1 MNSEL
6 QIHEERNYL
15 IVKANEIIQK
25 ARYDLSVSELKLISF
40 IFSKVKPTDKE
51 FCRYEFSINDYCR
64 ILGIEENNGM
74 NYKYIKQTA
83 EQIENKGF
91 WLTLEDGKETFVR
104 WINKTWINP
113 GSGKIEVRLD
123 EDIQRFII
131 GLISDYTQY
140 SLLYVLP
147 MKSSYSM
154 RVYELLKS
162 YAYQKTYT
170 FDTDQLKRQLG
181 VSEHYKNFKDFRKCV
196 LEVATKEIN
205 LYTDLEVSW
214 EPITKGRKVIQVKFY
229 IRVRDR
235 NGKLLSALNAQEA
248 LDG

>member
-51 FCRYEFSINDYCR
+51 FCRYKFSINDYCR

-91 WLTLEDGKETFVR
+91 WLTLEDGRETFVR

-162 YAYQKTYT
+162 YAYQKTHT
-170 FDTDQLKRQLG
+170 FDTDQLKKQLG
-181 VSEHYKNFKDFRKCV
+181 VSEHYKNFKDFRKYV

-205 LYTDLEVSW
+205 LYTDIEISW
-214 EPITKGRKVIQVKFY
+214 EPITKGRKVIQVKFW
-229 IRVRDR
+229 IKTRDR